1 MFVRSVSDAAA
12 HTERCAAC
20 RCGYLPSPFRLSP
33 PLLPMY
39 CARPLV
45 EHPMARGPLTVGN
58 LRDSRN
64 GRFDSFFFFFP
75 QPKDL
80 REAIMDNRKNGSS
93 FFKTIVNRRNDDT
106 QITTILFF
114 VLYIW
119 TVWKLKF
126 FFYVDVI
133 IFKEDEIKKRSV
145 TNFGFINFVKID
157 LFYI

>member
-1 MFVRSVSDAAA
+1 M
-12 HTERCAAC
+12 
-20 RCGYLPSPFRLSP
+20 
-33 PLLPMY
+33 
-39 CARPLV
+39 
-45 EHPMARGPLTVGN
+45 N
-58 LRDSRN
+58 
-64 GRFDSFFFFFP
+64 
-75 QPKDL
+75 
-80 REAIMDNRKNGSS
+80 NRKNGSS

>member
-1 MFVRSVSDAAA
+1 MTASIRS
-12 HTERCAAC
+12 
-20 RCGYLPSPFRLSP
+20 
-33 PLLPMY
+33 
-39 CARPLV
+39 
-45 EHPMARGPLTVGN
+45 
-58 LRDSRN
+58 
-64 GRFDSFFFFFP
+64 FFFFP

-80 REAIMDNRKNGSS
+80 REAIVDNRKNGSS

>member
-1 MFVRSVSDAAA
+1 MQQHTQSVAQRVVAAIFLLLSA
-12 HTERCAAC
+12 SP
-20 RCGYLPSPFRLSP
+20 LPSPPPYVLCSP
-33 PLLPMY
+33 TCGTSDGSWSIDGRKFERFEKWPL
-39 CARPLV
+39 
-45 EHPMARGPLTVGN
+45 
-58 LRDSRN
+58 
-64 GRFDSFFFFFP
+64 RFVLFFFP

-80 REAIMDNRKNGSS
+80 REAIVDNRKNGSS